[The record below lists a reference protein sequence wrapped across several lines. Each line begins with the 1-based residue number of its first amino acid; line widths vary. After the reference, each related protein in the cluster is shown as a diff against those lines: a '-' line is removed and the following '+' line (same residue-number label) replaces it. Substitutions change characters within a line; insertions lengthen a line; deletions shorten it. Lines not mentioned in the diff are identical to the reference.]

1 MNARFRYHQLSKE
14 TQAKIADF
22 CADWQHGK
30 DIQINTSGST
40 GPPKTCSFTQQQFMV
55 SANKTIEYFSLGAD
69 CRALLCL
76 SPDTI
81 GGKMMLIRSIVGN
94 YELIISEPSLDPFEG
109 IHESIDFVALVPAQL
124 ACILSSE
131 TSKTKLK
138 QVKHIL
144 IGGADIHPEIVKQLK
159 MEQIRAFQS
168 YGMTETISHV
178 ALREI
183 GSDPSYHALPGIS
196 FTVEAD
202 CLSIHYPELQQAVI
216 HTNDCVQ
223 LVSPTSFIW
232 KGRADFVV
240 NSGGKKIHVEELEKR
255 FSLNIDGSFILGSI
269 PHPIWGEALILIMEK
284 ENELDKSNWMEGFE
298 KHEIPKYFC
307 VAPLIRTENGKI
319 QRNLSI
325 AQIQENE
332 WISL

>member
-1 MNARFRYHQLSKE
+1 MNTRFRYHHLSKD

-22 CADWQHGK
+22 CADWQQGK

-40 GPPKTCSFTQQQFMV
+40 GPPKTCSFSQQQFMV
-55 SANKTIEYFSLGAD
+55 SANKTIQYFSLEKN

-76 SPDTI
+76 STDTI

-94 YELIISEPSLDPFEG
+94 YELIITEPSLDPLKD
-109 IHESIDFVALVPAQL
+109 IHESIDFVALVPTQL
-124 ACILSSE
+124 ACILSNK
-131 TSKTKLK
+131 TSKAKLK

-183 GSDPSYHALPGIS
+183 GGDPRYHALPGIS

-202 CLSIHYPELQQAVI
+202 CLSIHYPELQEAGI

-223 LVSPTSFIW
+223 LLSPTSFIW
-232 KGRADFVV
+232 NGRADFIV

-255 FSLNIDGSFILGSI
+255 FSVSIEGPFMLGSI

-284 ENELDKSNWMEGFE
+284 ENELDKSRWMQRFE
-298 KHEIPKYFC
+298 KHEIPKFVC

-319 QRNLSI
+319 QRNLTLS
-325 AQIQENE
+325 QIEENE